1 MRAEFPKSI
10 DFNQMLVFS
19 VFGHLVILTIALFL
33 PKHLQEAKVV
43 VPAFMVSLIETSS
56 GNKLAVQKKTA
67 GDRKAPIKKIKPKV
81 KKTSVVKRVTK
92 KQVAKKQVVKKKSPT
107 KPNKILTALKKLD
120 KKTVAV
126 APIPAKNMFEQLD
139 QLALKEYPKKTV
151 AKPKRKNHVLEETL
165 RELEQLKD
173 KKIDRRQEISPKPM
187 PENLLEDFEEFKM
200 EEVVKQKGNKKQPDS
215 NEEKTAKSVI
225 EKRNLVRELDKL
237 AKLKLTDKNKGQEQI
252 AEVAVEEKE
261 SKAYDSVLE
270 KFESLTVESSR
281 VTVEVSGAR
290 LEASKF
296 QSSLRTLPDSPAAE
310 VSGAKLEASKF
321 QSSLRT
327 LPDSPAVEVSGA
339 KLEASKFQSSLRT
352 LPDSPAVEVS
362 GAKLEASK
370 FQSSLRTLPDS
381 PGNASS
387 NSVEEPH
394 VSSDREGTLAADI
407 QSLYA
412 GLVQEKIYKNW
423 RDPLAGS
430 HSKEAI
436 ISFHIFPKGNIDKP
450 FIKQS
455 SGVEVLDTLAVAA
468 VHGSVPFPPFPKDLK
483 MPNIFLNIYFKYVPK
498 DD

>member
-1 MRAEFPKSI
+1 MRAEFPQSI

-19 VFGHLVILTIALFL
+19 VFGHLVILTIVLFL
-33 PKHLQEAKVV
+33 PKPLQEVKAV
-43 VPAFMVSLIETSS
+43 VPAFIVSLVETSS
-56 GNKLAVQKKTA
+56 GNKLAAQKKTI
-67 GDRKAPIKKIKPKV
+67 GDRKTPIKKSKPKT
-81 KKTSVVKRVTK
+81 KKPAAAKRVTKKPVTK
-92 KQVAKKQVVKKKSPT
+92 KQVAKKQVVKKKSPP

-139 QLALKEYPKKTV
+139 QVAVKEYPKKTV

-187 PENLLEDFEEFKM
+187 PESLLEDFKEFKM
-200 EEVVKQKGNKKQPDS
+200 EEVVKQKENKKQPDS

-237 AKLKLTDKNKGQEQI
+237 AKLKLTDKNKGKEQI

-281 VTVEVSGAR
+281 VTVEVSSAK
-290 LEASKF
+290 LEESKF
-296 QSSLRTLPDSPAAE
+296 QSSLRA
-310 VSGAKLEASKF
+310 
-321 QSSLRT
+321 

-339 KLEASKFQSSLRT
+339 KLKASKFQSSLRA
-352 LPDSPAVEVS
+352 LPDS
-362 GAKLEASK
+362 
-370 FQSSLRTLPDS
+370 Q
-381 PGNASS
+381 GNPSS
-387 NSVEEPH
+387 NSVEESH
-394 VSSDREGTLAADI
+394 VSSDREGALAADI
-407 QSLYA
+407 QSFYA

-423 RDPLAGS
+423 RDPLAEQ

-468 VHGSVPFPPFPKDLK
+468 VHDSVPFPPFPKDLK
-483 MPNIFLNIYFKYVPK
+483 MPNLSLSIYFKYVPK

>member
-33 PKHLQEAKVV
+33 PKPLQEAKVV
-43 VPAFMVSLIETSS
+43 VPAFMVSLVETSS
-56 GNKLAVQKKTA
+56 GNKLAAQKKTA
-67 GDRKAPIKKIKPKV
+67 GGRKTPIKKIKPKA
-81 KKTSVVKRVTK
+81 KKPAAIKRVAKKQVAK
-92 KQVAKKQVVKKKSPT
+92 KQVAKKQVVKKKSPP

-187 PENLLEDFEEFKM
+187 PESLLEDFEEFKM

-281 VTVEVSGAR
+281 VTVEVSGAK

-310 VSGAKLEASKF
+310 VSSAKLKASKF
-321 QSSLRT
+321 QSSLRA
-327 LPDSPAVEVSGA
+327 LPDS
-339 KLEASKFQSSLRT
+339 Q
-352 LPDSPAVEVS
+352 
-362 GAKLEASK
+362 
-370 FQSSLRTLPDS
+370 
-381 PGNASS
+381 GNPSS

-394 VSSDREGTLAADI
+394 VSSDREGALAADI
-407 QSLYA
+407 QSFYA

-423 RDPLAGS
+423 RDPLAEQ

-468 VHGSVPFPPFPKDLK
+468 VHDSVPFPPFPKDLK
-483 MPNIFLNIYFKYVPK
+483 MPNLFLSIDFKYVPK

>member
-1 MRAEFPKSI
+1 
-10 DFNQMLVFS
+10 MLVFS

-33 PKHLQEAKVV
+33 PKPLQEAKVV
-43 VPAFMVSLIETSS
+43 VPAFMVSLVETSS
-56 GNKLAVQKKTA
+56 GNKLAAQKKTA
-67 GDRKAPIKKIKPKV
+67 GDRKAPIKKIKPKA
-81 KKTSVVKRVTK
+81 KKPAAIKRVAK
-92 KQVAKKQVVKKKSPT
+92 KQVAKKQVVKKKSPP

-187 PENLLEDFEEFKM
+187 PESLLEDFEEFKM

-281 VTVEVSGAR
+281 VTVEVSGAK

-327 LPDSPAVEVSGA
+327 LPDSPAAEVSSA
-339 KLEASKFQSSLRT
+339 KLKASKFQSSLRA
-352 LPDSPAVEVS
+352 LPDS
-362 GAKLEASK
+362 
-370 FQSSLRTLPDS
+370 Q
-381 PGNASS
+381 GNPSS

-394 VSSDREGTLAADI
+394 VSSDREGALAADI
-407 QSLYA
+407 QSFYA

-423 RDPLAGS
+423 RDPLAEQ

-468 VHGSVPFPPFPKDLK
+468 VHDSVPFPPFPKDLK
-483 MPNIFLNIYFKYVPK
+483 MPNLFL
-498 DD
+498 

>member
-19 VFGHLVILTIALFL
+19 VFGHLVLLTIALFL

-43 VPAFMVSLIETSS
+43 VPSFIVNLVETSS
-56 GNKLAVQKKTA
+56 GNKLAAQKQTI
-67 GDRKAPIKKIKPKV
+67 GDRKASIRKTNPKARKPSAAKKAA
-81 KKTSVVKRVTK
+81 K
-92 KQVAKKQVVKKKSPT
+92 KQAAKKQVVKKKSPT
-107 KPNKILTALKKLD
+107 KPSKILTALKKLD

-139 QLALKEYPKKTV
+139 QLALKEYPKKTM

-173 KKIDRRQEISPKPM
+173 KKIDRRQEINPKPM
-187 PENLLEDFEEFKM
+187 PESLLEDFEEFKM
-200 EEVVKQKGNKKQPDS
+200 EEVVKQKENKKQPDS
-215 NEEKTAKSVI
+215 EEKTAKSVI

-281 VTVEVSGAR
+281 VTVEVSGA
-290 LEASKF
+290 
-296 QSSLRTLPDSPAAE
+296 
-310 VSGAKLEASKF
+310 KLEASKF

-339 KLEASKFQSSLRT
+339 KLKASKFQSSLRA
-352 LPDSPAVEVS
+352 LPDS
-362 GAKLEASK
+362 
-370 FQSSLRTLPDS
+370 Q
-381 PGNASS
+381 GNPSS
-387 NSVEEPH
+387 NSVEKPH
-394 VSSDREGTLAADI
+394 VSSDIEGDLAADI
-407 QSLYA
+407 QSFYA

-423 RDPLAGS
+423 RDPLAEQ

-468 VHGSVPFPPFPKDLK
+468 VHDSVPFPPFPKDLK
-483 MPNIFLNIYFKYVPK
+483 MPNLFLSIYFKYVPK